1 MEIMAAPYLSEIIMK
16 RFLFALALS
25 VCSVLAAAAPPQT
38 LFEMAGVH
46 PTPGH
51 LSDSVLVVI
60 DAQREYRDGILPLT
74 GIDAALAEGA
84 KLLARARAA
93 GTPVVHVVHRGGGK
107 LFSPDGEYFG
117 ILPQMAP
124 KAGEAVVEKRLPDS
138 FAGTELEQ
146 ALAATHRKHL
156 IVVGFMT
163 HMCVSATVRAALN
176 RGYSTTVVASVT
188 ATRDLPDGHGGTV
201 TAAEVERAS
210 LAALADRFATVVDGQ
225 DDIAN

>member
-1 MEIMAAPYLSEIIMK
+1 MATPYFSETTMK
-16 RFLFALALS
+16 RLLLALTLS

-46 PTPGH
+46 PAPGH
-51 LSDSVLVVI
+51 LSNSVLVVI
-60 DAQREYRDGILPLT
+60 DAQREYRDGALPLS
-74 GIDAALAEGA
+74 GIDTALAEGA

-93 GTPVVHVVHRGGGK
+93 DTPVVHVVHRGGGK
-107 LFSPDGEYFG
+107 LFNPDGKYFA

-124 KAGEAVVEKRLPDS
+124 KAGEAVVEKRLPDA
-138 FAGTELEQ
+138 FAGTDLEQ
-146 ALAATHRKHL
+146 VLAATHRKHL

-163 HMCVSATVRAALN
+163 HMCVSATVRAAFD

-210 LAALADRFATVVDGQ
+210 LAALADRFATVVARQ
-225 DDIAN
+225 EDIPD